1 MKAEERL
8 GQLLK
13 EKGWHI
19 AVAESTAGGLMN
31 HLIVSVPGAS
41 KYYLGGT
48 ITYTRNTKIH
58 VLGVTAE
65 LLDGPGSVS
74 SEGAIA
80 MAEGVKELTR
90 ANITIAE
97 TGIAGPI
104 PGRSSKP
111 LGSAYIALC
120 TPEGNICEHHE
131 FHGERVEVMRQ
142 IAEKGLQM
150 AVDYLEKKK

>member
-1 MKAEERL
+1 VKVEERL
-8 GQLLK
+8 GELLK

-31 HLIVSVPGAS
+31 HLIVTVPGAS

-48 ITYTRNTKIH
+48 VTYTRNTKIH
-58 VLGVTAE
+58 MLGVPE
-65 LLDGPGSVS
+65 QVLDGPGSVS
-74 SEGAIA
+74 EEGAMA
-80 MAEGVKELTR
+80 MAEGVKERTR

-111 LGSAYIALC
+111 LGSAFIALS
-120 TPEGNICEHHE
+120 TPEGARCEHHE
-131 FHGERVEVMRQ
+131 FRGSREEVMRQ

-150 AVDYLEKKK
+150 AVDYLEGK

>member
-1 MKAEERL
+1 MKVEERL
-8 GQLLK
+8 GVLLK
-13 EKGWHI
+13 EKGLHI

-48 ITYTRNTKIH
+48 VTYTRNTKIH
-58 VLGVTAE
+58 MLGVPAE
-65 LLDGPGSVS
+65 VLDGPGSVS
-74 SEGAIA
+74 EEGAIA
-80 MAEGVKELTR
+80 MAEGVKERTR
-90 ANITIAE
+90 AAITISE

-120 TPEGNICEHHE
+120 TPDGNRCERHE
-131 FHGERVEVMRQ
+131 FEGDRTEVMQ
-142 IAEKGLQM
+142 KIAEKGLQM
-150 AVDYLEKKK
+150 AVDYLEGK

>member
-1 MKAEERL
+1 MRTEEKL
-8 GQLLK
+8 GQLLI
-13 EKGWHI
+13 ERGWHI
-19 AVAESTAGGLMN
+19 AAAESTTGGLMS

-48 ITYTRNTKIH
+48 VTYTRNTKIH
-58 VLGVTAE
+58 VLGVPAE
-65 LLDGPGSVS
+65 VLDGPGSVS
-74 SEGAIA
+74 EEGAIA
-80 MAEGVKELTR
+80 MAEGVKERTR

-120 TPEGNICEHHE
+120 TPDGNRCEHHE
-131 FHGERVEVMRQ
+131 FEGEREEVMRQ

-150 AVDYLEKKK
+150 AVDYLEGTK

>member
-1 MKAEERL
+1 MRVEERL

-13 EKGWHI
+13 ERGWHI

-48 ITYTRNTKIH
+48 VTYTRNTKIEI
-58 VLGVTAE
+58 LGVTAE
-65 LLDGPGSVS
+65 VLDGPGSVS
-74 SEGAIA
+74 NEGAIA
-80 MAEGVKELTR
+80 MAEGLKKRTR
-90 ANITIAE
+90 ANITISE

-104 PGRSSKP
+104 PGRSAKA

-120 TPEGNICEHHE
+120 TPDGNRCEHHE
-131 FHGERVEVMRQ
+131 FHGERVDVMRQ

-150 AVDYLEKKK
+150 AVDYLEGKG

>member
-1 MKAEERL
+1 MRVEERL

-19 AVAESTAGGLMN
+19 AVAESTAGGLTN

-58 VLGVTAE
+58 VLGVPE
-65 LLDGPGSVS
+65 QVLDGPGSVS
-74 SEGAIA
+74 EEGAIA
-80 MAEGVKELTR
+80 MAEGVRELTR
-90 ANITIAE
+90 ADITIAE
-97 TGIAGPI
+97 TGIAGPV

-111 LGSAYIALC
+111 MGSAYIALC
-120 TPEGNICEHHE
+120 TPDGSRCEHHE
-131 FHGERVEVMRQ
+131 FHGGRVEVMRQ

-150 AVDYLEKKK
+150 AVDYLERKK